1 MNPKNNMPAINQ
13 PAAHKMIM
21 NTQQPFITVVLSLI
35 RAFTENQAVYWF
47 SGSFLF
53 LFGQPVPMS
62 EASSGAKRN
71 KKTPAVTPSACNHH
85 PT

>member
-53 LFGQPVPMS
+53 LFGQ
-62 EASSGAKRN
+62 AKRN